1 MFIALI
7 SFMAVVLAFSLVLTI
22 TTMDTRSKSAEV
34 IVFLDKTVEV
44 GVRQN

>member
-22 TTMDTRSKSAEV
+22 TTLDSRSEPAEV

-44 GVRQN
+44 GSRQN

>member
-22 TTMDTRSKSAEV
+22 TTLETRSETAEV

-44 GVRQN
+44 ASRQN

>member
-7 SFMAVVLAFSLVLTI
+7 GFMAVVMAFSLILTI
-22 TTMDTRSKSAEV
+22 TTMETRAETAEV

-44 GVRQN
+44 RAH

>member
-22 TTMDTRSKSAEV
+22 TTLEPPSETAEV
-34 IVFLDKTVEV
+34 IVFLDKNVDV
-44 GVRQN
+44 NSSQN